1 MLFKKCP
8 NQQSRKSARS
18 GTSDMS
24 VDPKHYRAARLALP
38 RLPLPAIL
46 GFAAAGLGG
55 VLFLAYSGFS
65 SGETG
70 HSLVSLADDAPV
82 YEARAVPMDSRP
94 ENIYERAVSIARALT
109 ATRNEAHRSGAS
121 EEGGIV
127 ERQGPTL
134 LADATETLRGFNRFS
149 NSSVANNYLT
159 LTGVTFGMSAQMA
172 PSGFAAPDAETETVI
187 SSPVPEASTWL
198 CGAALL
204 ALVAVRGVHASWHR
218 KRRRDQ

>member
-1 MLFKKCP
+1 
-8 NQQSRKSARS
+8 
-18 GTSDMS
+18 MS
-24 VDPKHYRAARLALP
+24 VEPKHYRAAHLALP

-46 GFAAAGLGG
+46 GFAAAALGG
-55 VLFLAYSGFS
+55 VLFLAHSGFS
-65 SGETG
+65 SAEAG
-70 HSLVSLADDAPV
+70 HSLVPLADDVPV
-82 YEARAVPMDSRP
+82 YEARAVPMDPPP
-94 ENIYERAVSIARALT
+94 ENILERAVSISRALT
-109 ATRNEAHRSGAS
+109 ATRSEAPQSGTS
-121 EEGGIV
+121 EEGGIA
-127 ERQGPTL
+127 EPLGPTL
-134 LADATETLRGFNRFS
+134 LADATETLRGFNHFS
-149 NSSVANNYLT
+149 NSSVGNNYLT